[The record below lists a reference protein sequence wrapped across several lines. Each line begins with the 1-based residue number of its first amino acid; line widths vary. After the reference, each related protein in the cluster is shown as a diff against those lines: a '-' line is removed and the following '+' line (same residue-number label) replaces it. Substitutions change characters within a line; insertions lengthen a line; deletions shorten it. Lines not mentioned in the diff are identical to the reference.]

1 MSTGLRDTEGRSSAH
16 RILWVK
22 WGQLWE
28 QDLVLLIA
36 VGEGVHV
43 GVVDEGVVAISP
55 GELLASDPE
64 VVIGN
69 KLRGSVGTLVSH
81 AEGVHVPEDDDGD
94 GSKEESL
101 LPNLKTTPVATAHLP
116 GDGRRLGGDA

>member
-1 MSTGLRDTEGRSSAH
+1 MSTGLRELKEDHLHITWLGFKCHLKPNPSHPSD
-16 RILWVK
+16 LWVK

-55 GELLASDPE
+55 GELLHFLTPRNRQAGRSSACCE
-64 VVIGN
+64 SGN
-69 KLRGSVGTLVSH
+69 GS
-81 AEGVHVPEDDDGD
+81 
-94 GSKEESL
+94 
-101 LPNLKTTPVATAHLP
+101 HLP
-116 GDGRRLGGDA
+116 RGISCS

>member
-1 MSTGLRDTEGRSSAH
+1 MFWEEVLKDVH
-16 RILWVK
+16 LWVK

-55 GELLASDPE
+55 GELLRGRE
-64 VVIGN
+64 KIEWTGK
-69 KLRGSVGTLVSH
+69 KL
-81 AEGVHVPEDDDGD
+81 E
-94 GSKEESL
+94 
-101 LPNLKTTPVATAHLP
+101 
-116 GDGRRLGGDA
+116 